1 MNAMLVYTA
10 SSCGV
15 IASGMSETAPTVPWM
30 VSSSVRPV
38 KTRMVSVFSCSVS
51 VAHDCTSLDT
61 GTFSGSQKLP
71 TRRSQT
77 SASLSSSRRFQLIA
91 ETRLTSLSFSLI
103 GVLPSVRSARSEHAR
118 DAALDL
124 GPLQR
129 ELAEADVV
137 DRLDALA
144 PGVDLRLVQVT
155 RGGGVL
161 EEQGEREALVD
172 VLRGLGVGVDDLLVA
187 DLVRVLVVLQVVVG
201 HERRRVVDAPDLAL
215 LADLD
220 LRRDRVDRA
229 GRVVDVRDRARRRDG
244 LEVLVVDPVLLDQL
258 RELGPVLLRRDVHA
272 GLGEQRLDPCGTRLP
287 GLLDVL
293 LEVLTGGVLRVREAL
308 ERAAA

>member
-1 MNAMLVYTA
+1 
-10 SSCGV
+10 
-15 IASGMSETAPTVPWM
+15 MSETAPTVPWI

-103 GVLPSVRSARSEHAR
+103 AVLPSSRPERGSEHAR

-124 GPLQR
+124 GALQR
-129 ELAEADVV
+129 ELAQADVV

-144 PGVDLRLVQVT
+144 PRVDLRLVQVT
-155 RGGGVL
+155 GGRRVL
-161 EEQGEREALVD
+161 EEQGQRQALVA
-172 VLRGLGVGVDDLLVA
+172 VLRRLGVGVDDLLVA
-187 DLVRVLVVLQVVVG
+187 DLVRVLVVLQVVVR
-201 HERRRVVDAPDLAL
+201 HERRRVVDAADLAL

-220 LRRDRVDRA
+220 LRRDRVD
-229 GRVVDVRDRARRRDG
+229 
-244 LEVLVVDPVLLDQL
+244 
-258 RELGPVLLRRDVHA
+258 
-272 GLGEQRLDPCGTRLP
+272 
-287 GLLDVL
+287 
-293 LEVLTGGVLRVREAL
+293 
-308 ERAAA
+308 

>member
-15 IASGMSETAPTVPWM
+15 IASGISETAPTVPWM

-38 KTRMVSVFSCSVS
+38 KTRIVSVFSCSVR
-51 VAHDCTSLDT
+51 VAHDWTSLET

-77 SASLSSSRRFQLIA
+77 SASLSSSSRFQLIA

-103 GVLPSVRSARSEHAR
+103 GVLPSCGSSTAQGGSEHAR
-118 DAALDL
+118 DATLHFRA
-124 GPLQR
+124 LQR
-129 ELAEADVV
+129 ELSEPDVV

-155 RGGGVL
+155 RGGRVL
-161 EEQGEREALVD
+161 EEQGQRQALVD

-187 DLVRVLVVLQVVVG
+187 DLVRILVVLQVVVR
-201 HERRRVVDAPDLAL
+201 HERRRVVDAPDLAF

-220 LRRDRVDRA
+220 LRGDRVDRA
-229 GRVVDVRDRARRRDG
+229 RRVVDVRDRPRRRHG
-244 LEVLVVDPVLLDQL
+244 LQVLVVDAVLLHERRQRL
-258 RELGPVLLRRDVHA
+258 PVVLRRDVHA
-272 GLGEQRLDPCGTRLP
+272 GL
-287 GLLDVL
+287 
-293 LEVLTGGVLRVREAL
+293 
-308 ERAAA
+308 

>member
-1 MNAMLVYTA
+1 
-10 SSCGV
+10 
-15 IASGMSETAPTVPWM
+15 M

-51 VAHDCTSLDT
+51 VAHDWTSLET

-77 SASLSSSRRFQLIA
+77 SASLSSSSRFQLIA

-103 GVLPSVRSARSEHAR
+103 GVLPSCRSGSGEGSEHAR
-118 DAALDL
+118 DATLDL
-124 GPLQR
+124 GALQR

-155 RGGGVL
+155 RGGRVL
-161 EEQGEREALVD
+161 EEQGQRQSLVD

-187 DLVRVLVVLQVVVG
+187 DLV
-201 HERRRVVDAPDLAL
+201 
-215 LADLD
+215 
-220 LRRDRVDRA
+220 
-229 GRVVDVRDRARRRDG
+229 
-244 LEVLVVDPVLLDQL
+244 
-258 RELGPVLLRRDVHA
+258 
-272 GLGEQRLDPCGTRLP
+272 
-287 GLLDVL
+287 
-293 LEVLTGGVLRVREAL
+293 
-308 ERAAA
+308 